1 MTLYELLLFIHVGGS
16 IVWIGAYLT
25 FALVVLDMV
34 VKPTGD
40 GDDGGVLIA
49 MALIL
54 AAGIAY
60 ILVSLRAIDARAA
73 QPSSA

>member
-1 MTLYELLLFIHVGGS
+1 VTLYELLLFIHVGGS

-40 GDDGGVLIA
+40 DGGVLIA